1 MFLLASISTLSVSA
15 DKILSLA
22 VTVAYLCVGVATI
35 TARIRIDE
43 QKITD
48 WLSLLSVAD
57 EQIMCVCCSILS
69 LSLSC
74 SSGSGSG
81 AYRDMYNL
89 HMHDGATARGW
100 KSKEKPIMWIIHPAP
115 SMTRSL
121 AAFLCCCISNAR
133 YASLSHSC
141 FYNLQFQ
148 FFFYFIRLLWQNRE
162 HSVADKRWCW
172 IMRWN
177 YILRFLW

>member
-35 TARIRIDE
+35 TAQIRIDE

-69 LSLSC
+69 LSLLLFRLGLGRL
-74 SSGSGSG
+74 SG
-81 AYRDMYNL
+81 Y
-89 HMHDGATARGW
+89 
-100 KSKEKPIMWIIHPAP
+100 
-115 SMTRSL
+115 
-121 AAFLCCCISNAR
+121 
-133 YASLSHSC
+133 
-141 FYNLQFQ
+141 
-148 FFFYFIRLLWQNRE
+148 
-162 HSVADKRWCW
+162 V
-172 IMRWN
+172 
-177 YILRFLW
+177 

>member
-57 EQIMCVCCSILS
+57 EQIMCVCCSNLS
-69 LSLSC
+69 LSLLLFRLGLGRL
-74 SSGSGSG
+74 SG
-81 AYRDMYNL
+81 Y
-89 HMHDGATARGW
+89 
-100 KSKEKPIMWIIHPAP
+100 
-115 SMTRSL
+115 
-121 AAFLCCCISNAR
+121 
-133 YASLSHSC
+133 
-141 FYNLQFQ
+141 
-148 FFFYFIRLLWQNRE
+148 
-162 HSVADKRWCW
+162 V
-172 IMRWN
+172 
-177 YILRFLW
+177 